1 MGLREGT
8 PYSQF
13 DSITS
18 GRIYRTKNGLTPM
31 EKPNYV
37 DPQKSADNA
46 TSSIFSGGKKK
57 CLKRFKLVIEN
68 SKKIKCLSVYVF
80 DESLGN
86 AKKRLIEKIV
96 EKNSN
101 VKLGGLKYSIEKYEN
116 GKLINRNNY
125 VFK

>member
-13 DSITS
+13 DSVSS

-37 DPQKSADNA
+37 DPQKSAENS
-46 TSSIFSGGKKK
+46 TSVIFAGGKKK
-57 CLKRFKLVIEN
+57 CLKRFKLVIKN
-68 SKKIKCLSVYVF
+68 SKKIKSSSCYVF

-86 AKKRLIEKIV
+86 AKKRLIEKIN
-96 EKNSN
+96 EKNGN
-101 VKLGGLKYSIEKYEN
+101 IKLDGLKYVIEKYEN
-116 GKLINRNNY
+116 GKLIKTNNY
-125 VFK
+125 VF